1 MSSPEDRDKE
11 PFEWF
16 GRFFGMGSSRRSGGF
31 FGFPDV
37 FRGFDEMTREI
48 ERGFENAFKNIQPQA
63 PKDLVKYQ
71 TTGGGK
77 VREYGPFT

>member
-1 MSSPEDRDKE
+1 MSSPEEHDIE
-11 PFEWF
+11 PFDWLARIF
-16 GRFFGMGSSRRSGGF
+16 GGSRRSGGF

-37 FRGFDEMTREI
+37 FRGFDEMRREI
-48 ERGFENAFKNIQPQA
+48 ERGFENAFKNIQAQA

>member
-1 MSSPEDRDKE
+1 MSSPEDRDIE
-11 PFEWF
+11 PMDWF
-16 GRFFGMGSSRRSGGF
+16 GRFFGRGSSRRSGGF

-37 FRGFDEMTREI
+37 FRGFDEMR
-48 ERGFENAFKNIQPQA
+48 RFENAFKNIQAQA

>member
-1 MSSPEDRDKE
+1 MSSPEDSDKE
-11 PFEWF
+11 PFDWF
-16 GRFFGMGSSRRSGGF
+16 GRFFGRGNSRR
-31 FGFPDV
+31 
-37 FRGFDEMTREI
+37 
-48 ERGFENAFKNIQPQA
+48 RGFENAFKNIQAQA

>member
-1 MSSPEDRDKE
+1 M
-11 PFEWF
+11 
-16 GRFFGMGSSRRSGGF
+16 
-31 FGFPDV
+31 
-37 FRGFDEMTREI
+37 FRGSDEMRTEI
-48 ERGFENAFKNIQPQA
+48 ERGFENAFKNIQAQA